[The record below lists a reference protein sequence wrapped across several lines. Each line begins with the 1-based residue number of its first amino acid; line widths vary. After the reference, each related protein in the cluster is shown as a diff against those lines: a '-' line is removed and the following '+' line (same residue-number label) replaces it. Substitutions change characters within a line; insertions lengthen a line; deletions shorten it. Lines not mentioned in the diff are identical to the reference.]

1 MNFMKLHG
9 KYLWLIYVDMIFMI
23 CIYGKYMI
31 WYIYIYGKYMVNIYE
46 LYEITW

>member
-9 KYLWLIYVDMIFMI
+9 KYLRLIYVDMIFMN
-23 CIYGKYMI
+23 MV
-31 WYIYIYGKYMVNIYE
+31 YIYGKYMVNIYE